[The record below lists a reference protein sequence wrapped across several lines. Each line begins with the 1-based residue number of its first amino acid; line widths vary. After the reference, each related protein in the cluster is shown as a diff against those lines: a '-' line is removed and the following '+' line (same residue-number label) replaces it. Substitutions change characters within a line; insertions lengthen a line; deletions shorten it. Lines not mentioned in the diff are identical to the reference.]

1 MNNKISPLALS
12 LIVLGFV
19 LLLKLV
25 GEVTAPY
32 ADIYGNMFLFYG
44 IVSVF
49 MNMSKQRKGALFV
62 GVLSFMVG
70 VLSYILNHFNIMST
84 NQIILPATFFIL
96 SSGFLFLLFDDVS
109 EKIFL
114 FISLLLILAG
124 YLSIALYDS
133 SEVIK
138 FSASI
143 SRTILSQWEY
153 IIIIIGVGVLTDRR
167 G

>member
-12 LIVLGFV
+12 LIVLGFA

-32 ADIYGNMFLFYG
+32 ADIYGNMLLFYG
-44 IVSVF
+44 IISVF
-49 MNMSKQRKGALFV
+49 MNMGKQRKGALFV

-70 VLSYILNHFNIMST
+70 VFFYILSHFNIMST
-84 NQIILPATFFIL
+84 NQIILPAMFFAV
-96 SSGFLFLLFDDVS
+96 SSGFLFLFFDDFS
-109 EKIFL
+109 EKTFL
-114 FISLLLILAG
+114 FISLLLIIAG
-124 YLSIALYDS
+124 YISIMLYDS
-133 SEVIK
+133 SELIK

-153 IIIIIGVGVLTDRR
+153 LLIIIGVGVLTDRR
-167 G
+167 R

>member
-1 MNNKISPLALS
+1 LNNKISPLALS

-32 ADIYGNMFLFYG
+32 VNIYGNMFLFYG

-49 MNMSKQRKGALFV
+49 MNMGKQRKGSLFV

-70 VLSYILNHFNIMST
+70 VLVYIMNHFNMMTT
-84 NQIILPATFFIL
+84 NQIILPSIFFAF
-96 SSGFLFLLFDDVS
+96 SSAFLFLFIDDFS
-109 EKIFL
+109 EKTFL
-114 FISLLLILAG
+114 YISLLLILAG
-124 YLSIALYDS
+124 YLSIPFYGS
-133 SEVIK
+133 SELIK

-153 IIIIIGVGVLTDRR
+153 LLIIIGIGVLTDRR